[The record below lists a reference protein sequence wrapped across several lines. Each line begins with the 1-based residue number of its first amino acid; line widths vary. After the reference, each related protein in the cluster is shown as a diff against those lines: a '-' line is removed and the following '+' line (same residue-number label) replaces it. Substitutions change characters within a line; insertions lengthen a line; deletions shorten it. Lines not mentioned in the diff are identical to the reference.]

1 MHGPIRDRLEDLLA
15 ADRERRYS
23 GDIDGHLTTCSKC
36 AAELEGMRGQ
46 ARELASL
53 RAPEDVEPAAGF
65 YARVLQRIE
74 ERQGNSFWAVFV
86 DATYARRIAIAS
98 LTVMLALGGYV
109 ATQDAHARSPQS
121 LMAYTEGTHYDAPV
135 MGDTSQRRDAVLEN
149 FETYHLSNAEGQI
162 R

>member
-15 ADRERRYS
+15 ADLRRCYS
-23 GDIDGHLTTCSKC
+23 GDIEAHLTTCTKC
-36 AAELEGMRGQ
+36 AAELDEMRAQG
-46 ARELASL
+46 RELASL
-53 RAPEDVEPAAGF
+53 RPAEDLEPTAGF

-74 ERQGNSFWAVFV
+74 ERQGCSIWSLFV
-86 DATYARRIAIAS
+86 EATYARRIALAS

-109 ATQDAHARSPQS
+109 VVQDAHVRSPQS

-135 MGDTSQRRDAVLEN
+135 MGNASQRRDAVLEN